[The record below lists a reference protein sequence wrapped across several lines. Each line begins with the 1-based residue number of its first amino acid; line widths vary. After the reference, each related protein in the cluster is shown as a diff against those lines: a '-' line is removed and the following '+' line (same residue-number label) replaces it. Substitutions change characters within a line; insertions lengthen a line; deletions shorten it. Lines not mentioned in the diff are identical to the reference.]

1 MGCGWVHSC
10 PDGVRKILLVGVGV
24 VGFLGWVLV
33 KRAMVVNRLLAWGGA
48 ESAVALLMIAASV
61 FAFVGGRISV
71 AALAADV
78 LALVLALV
86 ALRWLGLGIGLLLPG
101 LAVVLWL
108 DPDGSGMAL
117 YLCALSGSSRS

>member
-1 MGCGWVHSC
+1 MGV
-10 PDGVRKILLVGVGV
+10 
-24 VGFLGWVLV
+24 LGWVLV

-48 ESAVALLMIAASV
+48 ESAVALLMIAASL

-71 AALAADV
+71 SALAADV

-101 LAVVLWL
+101 WL
-108 DPDGSGMAL
+108 SFSGWIL
-117 YLCALSGSSRS
+117 TVREWLCICARCRP